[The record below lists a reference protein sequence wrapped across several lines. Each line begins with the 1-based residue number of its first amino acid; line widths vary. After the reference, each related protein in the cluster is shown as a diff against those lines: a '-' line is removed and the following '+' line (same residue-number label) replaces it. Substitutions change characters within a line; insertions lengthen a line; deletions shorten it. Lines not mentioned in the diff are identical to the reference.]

1 MSPKSVGQPIGKGR
15 SQASWNPWAWREL
28 LSPGSE
34 EEKSS
39 RGKAFIDPA
48 AVGVSFARKS
58 LVSFKDSPG

>member
-1 MSPKSVGQPIGKGR
+1 M
-15 SQASWNPWAWREL
+15 
-28 LSPGSE
+28 SPGSE